1 MKIAVRT
8 MQVSDLPQVVAIE
21 NSWSYLSKW
30 GEEGYMRVL
39 RDPRIYMCL
48 VAEDLEAEG
57 PQGYSVL
64 AGLAVL
70 ALLIDFCE
78 LCNLVVQPS
87 YISKKVGYR
96 LLESCLEI
104 SQHRGISRMFLEVR
118 TSNARAIAFYKA
130 NGFQIIS
137 QRKNY
142 YRNPT
147 EDAWVMERRNPG
159 IRPETKDTGHV

>member
-1 MKIAVRT
+1 MKIVIRT

-57 PQGYSVL
+57 PQGHSLL

-78 LCNLVVQPS
+78 LCNLVVEPS

-96 LLESCLEI
+96 LLRNCFEI
-104 SQHRGISRMFLEVR
+104 SQHQGISRMFLEVR
-118 TSNARAIAFYKA
+118 ASNVRAIAFYKA
-130 NGFQIIS
+130 NGFKIIS
-137 QRKNY
+137 QRRNY

-147 EDAWVMERRNPG
+147 EDAWVMERRNPD
-159 IRPETKDTGHV
+159 IKAEMKDSGYA